1 MLRQRTLKTTVRTVG
16 IGMHSGAKVEL
27 VLRPAPEN
35 TGAVFRRVDLRPVM
49 DVRAEPEAVIDTRM
63 ATTLGQKGAGGGAD
77 GNEGTE
83 PAASIATVEHLASA
97 LAGLGVDN
105 VIVEVNAPEVPIM
118 DGSAAT
124 FVFLIQSA
132 GIVEQSALKKFVRVV
147 KPVEVRDGDK
157 WARLEPHFG
166 FKLKFSIAFNH
177 PAIDATEQTVEV
189 DLAREPYVKAVAR
202 ARTFGFVNDVEALRA
217 SGLGL
222 GGSFEN
228 AIVMDEYRVLNIDG
242 LRSGDEFAKH
252 KILDAVG
259 DLYMLGHPLIASYS
273 AYKSGHA
280 LNNRL
285 LRALLADESAWTYAT
300 FENEAVAPAAYSAQ
314 PAWA

>member
-1 MLRQRTLKTTVRTVG
+1 MLKQRTLRTTVRTVG

-35 TGAVFRRVDLRPVM
+35 TGAVFRRVDTRPPASM
-49 DVRAEPEAVIDTRM
+49 LARPEAVVDTRM
-63 ATTLGQKGAGGGAD
+63 ATTLGA
-77 GNEGTE
+77 EGVT
-83 PAASIATVEHLASA
+83 IATVEHLASA
-97 LAGLGVDN
+97 LSGLGVDN
-105 VIVEVNAPEVPIM
+105 VIVEVDAPEVPIM

-132 GIVEQSALKKFVRVV
+132 GIVEQNAPKRFVRVIE
-147 KPVEVRDGDK
+147 PVEVRDGDK

-166 FKLKFSIAFNH
+166 FKLKFSIDFNH

-189 DLAREPYVKAVAR
+189 DLARESYVKTVAR

-217 SGLGL
+217 AGLGL

-228 AIVMDEYRVLNIDG
+228 AIVMDEYRVLNVDG

-259 DLYMLGHPLIASYS
+259 DLYMLGQPLIASYV

-285 LRALLADESAWTYAT
+285 LRALLEARASWVTET
-300 FENEAVAPAAYSAQ
+300 FEDQAQAPAAYSAQ

>member
-1 MLRQRTLKTTVRTVG
+1 MLRQRTLKTSVRTVG

-27 VLRPAPEN
+27 VLHPAPEN
-35 TGAVFRRVDLRPVM
+35 TGAVFRRVDTHPPVAI
-49 DVRAEPEAVIDTRM
+49 VASAQAVVDTRM
-63 ATTLGQKGAGGGAD
+63 ATTLGAD
-77 GNEGTE
+77 GVT
-83 PAASIATVEHLASA
+83 IATVEHLASA
-97 LAGLGVDN
+97 LSGLGVDN
-105 VIVEVNAPEVPIM
+105 VIVEVDAPEVPIM

-132 GIVEQSALKKFVRVV
+132 GIVEQNAPKRFIRVTQ
-147 KPVEVRDGDK
+147 PVEVRDGDK

-166 FKLKFSIAFNH
+166 FKLKFSIDFNH

-189 DLAREPYVKAVAR
+189 DLARAPYIKTVAR

-217 SGLGL
+217 AGLGL

-228 AIVMDEYRVLNIDG
+228 AIVMDEYRVLNVDG

-252 KILDAVG
+252 KILDAIG
-259 DLYMLGHPLIASYS
+259 DLYMLGHPLIASYV

-285 LRALLADESAWTYAT
+285 LRALLENAAAWSMVSFDDA
-300 FENEAVAPAAYSAQ
+300 AQAPAAYAAQ